1 MEFYS
6 IKGGNPLCGEVD
18 IAGAKN
24 AALPILS
31 AAIMTNETVL
41 VENVPDVSDI
51 RAILSAIESIGAIV
65 TRVDRHTFRI
75 NGSQIVDGPVMDE
88 AVRKIRGSYYLIGAL
103 LGKYRIPRTGR
114 GCPH

>member
-65 TRVDRHTFRI
+65 ATPS
-75 NGSQIVDGPVMDE
+75 GSMGPGSWTVRSWMRRSAKS
-88 AVRKIRGSYYLIGAL
+88 AVPII
-103 LGKYRIPRTGR
+103 
-114 GCPH
+114 

>member
-1 MEFYS
+1 
-6 IKGGNPLCGEVD
+6 
-18 IAGAKN
+18 
-24 AALPILS
+24 
-31 AAIMTNETVL
+31 MTNETVL

-103 LGKYRIPRTGR
+103 LGKYRRAEVTLPKGCSMSRDSAHWARMSALSTG
-114 GCPH
+114 